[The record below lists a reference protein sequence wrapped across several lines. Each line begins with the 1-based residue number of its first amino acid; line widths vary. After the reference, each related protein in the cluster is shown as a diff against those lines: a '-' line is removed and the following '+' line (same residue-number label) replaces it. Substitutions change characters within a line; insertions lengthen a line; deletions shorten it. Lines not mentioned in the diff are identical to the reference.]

1 MLSLTSPHG
10 KEAAK
15 HADSFAPAHVLRTPL
30 HGAHPTYAEFSS
42 CGRSIVATYHTDH
55 TYIFDLSRQRQA
67 EQPDTSNLLP
77 YNSVHKIASKARVT
91 PLQTVCAAVPWR
103 SCKDKSSDACAKA
116 AKRNMKL
123 GNYMLDMGELYFIHF
138 MYT

>member
-1 MLSLTSPHG
+1 MLSLTSPHN
-10 KEAAK
+10 KEAVK
-15 HADSFAPAHVLRTPL
+15 PIDSFTPAHIVRTPL

-55 TYIFDLSRQRQA
+55 TYIFDLSSPRQA
-67 EQPDTSNLLP
+67 EYADTSPLSP
-77 YNSVHKIASKARVT
+77 YNSVHKVKPKARVT

-103 SCKDKSSDACAKA
+103 SCKDKSSDACIKT

-123 GNYMLDMGELYFIHF
+123 GNYMLDMGKLYFIHCT
-138 MYT
+138 YT